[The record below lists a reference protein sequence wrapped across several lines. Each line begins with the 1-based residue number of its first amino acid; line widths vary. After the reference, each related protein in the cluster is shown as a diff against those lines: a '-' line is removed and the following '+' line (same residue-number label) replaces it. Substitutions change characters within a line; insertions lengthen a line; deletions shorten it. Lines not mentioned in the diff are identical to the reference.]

1 MVLIKFVFPTLV
13 QGRGAFRSTVVR
25 TQVLRPLARSA
36 SEQRCR
42 STRQVLL
49 VLPAELISSVLR
61 SSQPTAKRRLQ
72 LQESWPTFKLT
83 RD

>member
-36 SEQRCR
+36 SEQ
-42 STRQVLL
+42 QVLF